1 MIDSGHGDKTA
12 GREGGLLK
20 IRYANRNKNH
30 TFSIYLKQCRAVP
43 VHNRRTFQVLN
54 AAASQWPRKFSGLE
68 AATIVRSPVVFIFAE
83 IDRRF
88 PCRSLSPERRPIWS
102 RRRNIQR
109 SRCS

>member
-54 AAASQWPRKFSGLE
+54 AAASQLAPKVFGPRSCYY
-68 AATIVRSPVVFIFAE
+68 RPQSC
-83 IDRRF
+83 RF
-88 PCRSLSPERRPIWS
+88 YFCR
-102 RRRNIQR
+102 N
-109 SRCS
+109 